1 MHLGTAPPRSL
12 LLWGIAVASWM
23 APAAAQQVVGV
34 STGINNVTGE
44 RPARVNINTLQ
55 AEAGPHWDLYV
66 QALDLFQREDM
77 AELLSYYQITGIHGL
92 PFQSWN
98 GVEQVSGG
106 AKTGYCPHGQTTFIT
121 WHRPYLALFE
131 QTLASYAQKVARQ
144 YPVETVDTYTAAADT
159 FRIPY
164 WDWAV
169 DAHLPPA
176 VTGATVSYNGPAGAA
191 TMRNPLYSYQ
201 FPNYPFTGGGGFGGG
216 LTKYNETKR
225 CIVTT
230 GPNDG
235 ITDSTEGNSVLM
247 GDAAGLQDKVYAVF
261 TQSFDFESMATM
273 SNSGASFEEPHNVIH
288 NDISCFSVAGRTG
301 HMGDLNWSGF
311 DPIFF
316 LHHVN
321 VDRLF
326 AMWQAINYQDT
337 VFASVQEGDAL
348 FGTPAGDVTADSP
361 LRPFAKTVNADGTA
375 ASFHTSRTIEDIST
389 FGYTYPEINDWS
401 QDADTLADAL
411 RTAVNNL
418 YGPAANTPDAQSSND
433 KRSSSRTSSRSSSLA
448 HHIACPERGLSAGK
462 KASTTIGTIDTI
474 NTINDALATYDY
486 SVELSV
492 DRTEIPLPSTI
503 ELFLIDVAGDIGTTT
518 DAASSSSNNTG
529 NTARIGTTS
538 ILSMPMTG
546 TSYSV
551 TPLRRI
557 LQAES
562 ASRAAPVSFAN
573 TSAVLAH
580 IRKRLRVVIKTPEG
594 EVVPLS
600 GVPSLTVEVQQRAY
614 QPRAASNKFPS
625 FGSTNRYPM
634 DAVSL

>member
-1 MHLGTAPPRSL
+1 MHLLGTGPPRSFI
-12 LLWGIAVASWM
+12 LWGIAAASWM

-34 STGINNVTGE
+34 TTGINNGTGE
-44 RPARVNINTLQ
+44 RPSRVNINNLH
-55 AEAGPHWDLYV
+55 ADAGPHWDLYV

-77 AELLSYYQITGIHGL
+77 TELLSYYQITGIHGL
-92 PFQSWN
+92 PFQAWN
-98 GVEQVSGG
+98 GVNQVSGG
-106 AKTGYCPHGQTTFIT
+106 ANTGYCPHGQTTFIT
-121 WHRPYLALFE
+121 WHRPYLALYE
-131 QTLASYAQKVARQ
+131 QTLASYVQKVAKQ

-176 VTGATVSYNGPAGAA
+176 ITGATINYNGPAGAA

-201 FPNYPFTGGGGFGGG
+201 FPNFPFTGAGGFGGG

-230 GPNDG
+230 GPNAGVSDP
-235 ITDSTEGNSVLM
+235 TEGNSVLM

-261 TQSFDFESMATM
+261 TQSFSFESMATM

-288 NDISCFSVAGRTG
+288 NDISCFSVSGRTG

-326 AMWQAINYQDT
+326 AMWQAINYDDI
-337 VFASVQEGDAL
+337 VFTTEQQGDPL
-348 FGTPAGDVTADSP
+348 FGTAGGDMTADSP

-375 ASFHTSRTIEDIST
+375 SSFHTSRTIEDIAT
-389 FGYTYPEINDWS
+389 FGYTYPEIDDWS
-401 QDADTLADAL
+401 QDQDSLADSL

-418 YGPAANTPDAQSSND
+418 YGPAADTPDSQSSND
-433 KRSSSRTSSRSSSLA
+433 KRSSSLTSSLSKRFA
-448 HHIACPERGLSAGK
+448 RPERGLPAGK
-462 KASTTIGTIDTI
+462 KASTTI
-474 NTINDALATYDY
+474 NDALATFDY
-486 SVELSV
+486 SIELSV
-492 DRTEIPLPSTI
+492 DRSEIPLPSTI
-503 ELFLIDVAGDIGTTT
+503 ELYLIDVAGDIGTTT
-518 DAASSSSNNTG
+518 DASSSSSNSTG

-557 LQAES
+557 LVAES
-562 ASRAAPVSFAN
+562 ASREAPVSFAD

-580 IRKRLRVVIKTPEG
+580 IRKRLRVVIKTSEG
-594 EVVPLS
+594 EVVPLG
-600 GVPSLTVEVQQRAY
+600 GVPSLTIEVQQRAY
-614 QPRAASNKFPS
+614 QSRSASNKFPS